1 MFWRDGTVTYHLYVR
16 TGAVS
21 AAHLVTV
28 ARGML
33 EPEAAAAAAPASVAD
48 RSGPGRPWWWAAIL
62 VAVLLLLAVVLYVRR
77 PGRTAVNADESAR

>member
-33 EPEAAAAAAPASVAD
+33 EPVVGTAAAPASDAD
-48 RSGPGRPWWWAAIL
+48 QSQAGHPWWWAAIM
-62 VAVLLLLAVVLYVRR
+62 VAVLLLIGIVLYVRR
-77 PGRTAVNADESAR
+77 PGRTAVHADESAR